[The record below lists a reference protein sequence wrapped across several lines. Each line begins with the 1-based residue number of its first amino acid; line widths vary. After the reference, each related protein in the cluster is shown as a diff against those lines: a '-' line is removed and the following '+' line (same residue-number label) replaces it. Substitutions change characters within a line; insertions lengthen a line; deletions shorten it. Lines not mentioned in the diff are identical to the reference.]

1 MTLARRATS
10 GTARV
15 DPAGPVRKTRV
26 QRSEEV
32 RDALFQAAAEVVG
45 EHGYIEASI
54 SRITQRANLA
64 QGTFYN
70 YFASRQEIFD
80 ELLPVLGA
88 KMMVHIRQ
96 QVHGATSFA
105 EKEERSFR
113 AFFGFVR
120 RMPYFLRILN
130 EAEIFAPKAH
140 RQHFHNI
147 ATGYLGFLQKARQHG
162 EIADL
167 SDESLGALV
176 YILIAARSYLAL
188 RYAKDH
194 DLVEVPEAAVTAYM
208 QLLTQGLLKVPGS

>member
-1 MTLARRATS
+1 MGRTAT
-10 GTARV
+10 GK
-15 DPAGPVRKTRV
+15 KTRV

-45 EHGYIEASI
+45 EHGYVDASI
-54 SRITQRANLA
+54 TRITQRANLA

-88 KMMVHIRQ
+88 KMLAHIRQ
-96 QVHGATSFA
+96 QAGGARTFL
-105 EKEERSFR
+105 EKEELSFR
-113 AFFGFVR
+113 AFFSFLK

-140 RQHFHNI
+140 RQHFRNI
-147 ATGYLGFLQKARQHG
+147 TAGYLRFLQKARAAG

-167 SDESLGALV
+167 SDESLEPLIYMLV
-176 YILIAARSYLAL
+176 ATRGYLAL
-188 RYAKDH
+188 RYTNENGVIN
-194 DLVEVPEAAVTAYM
+194 LPEEAVTVYL
-208 QLLTQGLLKVPGS
+208 QLLSNGLVASGLVPIKIEDRKEP